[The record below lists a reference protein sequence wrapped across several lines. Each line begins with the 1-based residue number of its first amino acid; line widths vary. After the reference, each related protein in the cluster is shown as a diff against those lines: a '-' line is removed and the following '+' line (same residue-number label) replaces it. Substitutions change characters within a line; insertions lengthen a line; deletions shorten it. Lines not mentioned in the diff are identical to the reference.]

1 MALFF
6 YEQRLITVIKYYI
19 AKSNPATGRRL
30 AAKIMDIQ
38 SGKKK
43 NRLTLY
49 IGIALVLGIALGFIF
64 NKTYVGEEN
73 SRIANADTQAKHLLE
88 KMKAFE
94 MPKDSV
100 AFAALSEQQKKITE
114 QKKAVEQNLLN
125 TEDETA
131 ALANIKL
138 LGDSLKSI
146 NTLLTAQTD
155 TASTAYK
162 SLQKQKDLVA
172 VQKSDTIK
180 ARDKKLEWFTILAD
194 IFLRL
199 IKMIVAPL
207 VFTTLVVGVAKL
219 GDIKAVGRIGGKTML
234 WFLSASLVSLLLG
247 MLLVNIFEP
256 GTRMNLPLPDST
268 VNTGID
274 KAAMTVKD
282 FFYHVFPASVVDA
295 MAKNEILQIVV
306 FSLFF
311 GVAAAALGD
320 IAKPVVKALDAVA
333 HIILR
338 ITSYVMSGFAPL
350 AVFGAMTAI
359 IAKQGIGILKTYSIF
374 IGEFYF
380 GLLLLWILLA
390 LAGFLF
396 IKKRVFNLLR
406 RMEEPIMLAFSTAS
420 SEAAFPKTMLEL
432 ERFGC
437 KDKIVSFVL
446 PLGYSFNL
454 DGSMMYMTFASL
466 FIAQSY
472 GMHIPFATQITMLLV
487 LMLTSKGIAG
497 VPRASLVVIAGT
509 LATFN
514 IPEAGIA
521 LLLGIDP
528 LLDMGRSA
536 TNVVGNS
543 IATAV
548 VSKWEGELSHGHHH
562 EHHGHKHHGH

>member
-1 MALFF
+1 M
-6 YEQRLITVIKYYI
+6 EE
-19 AKSNPATGRRL
+19 KST
-30 AAKIMDIQ
+30 
-38 SGKKK
+38 KK

-49 IGIALVLGIALGFIF
+49 IGIALVIGIVTGFIL
-64 NKTYVGEEN
+64 NKTYVGTEN
-73 SRIANADTQAKHLLE
+73 TKIANAEIQSAHLLQQMHPFE
-88 KMKAFE
+88 KI
-94 MPKDSV
+94 KDSIT
-100 AFAALSEQQKKITE
+100 FTALQKQQQLISD
-114 QKKAVEQNLLN
+114 QKKAAEQSLLN
-125 TEDETA
+125 TNDETT
-131 ALANIKL
+131 ALASIKL
-138 LGDSLKSI
+138 LSDSLKSI
-146 NTLLTAQTD
+146 NSMLALQTD
-155 TASTAYK
+155 TAASAYK
-162 SLQKQKDLVA
+162 VLLKQKELVSLQKNDNL
-172 VQKSDTIK
+172 K

-219 GDIKAVGRIGGKTML
+219 GDIKSVGRIGGKTLL
-234 WFLSASLVSLLLG
+234 WFVSASLMSLLLG
-247 MLLVNIFEP
+247 MILVNIFEP
-256 GTRMNLPLPDST
+256 GKNMQLALPDTT

-274 KAAMTVKD
+274 KAALTLKD
-282 FFYHVFPASVVDA
+282 FFYHVFPVSVVDA

-306 FSLFF
+306 FAIFF
-311 GVAAAALGD
+311 GVAAAALHD
-320 IAKPVVKALDAVA
+320 LAKPVVKALDATA

-338 ITSYVMSGFAPL
+338 VTGYVMNFAPL

-380 GLLLLWILLA
+380 GLLLLWICLT
-390 LAGFLF
+390 LAGFIFL
-396 IKKRVFNLLR
+396 KKRVFTLLR
-406 RMEEPIMLAFSTAS
+406 RLEEPILIAFSTSS

-472 GMHIPFATQITMLLV
+472 GMHIPFPTQITMLLV

-548 VSKWEGELSHGHHH
+548 ISKMEGELKHG
-562 EHHGHKHHGH
+562 

>member
-1 MALFF
+1 M
-6 YEQRLITVIKYYI
+6 EIK
-19 AKSNPATGRRL
+19 PARR
-30 AAKIMDIQ
+30 
-38 SGKKK
+38 S
-43 NRLTLY
+43 RLTLY
-49 IGIALVLGIALGFIF
+49 IGIALVAGIIAGFIL
-64 NKTYVGEEN
+64 NKNYVGAEN
-73 SRIANADTQAKHLLE
+73 TKIANAEVLAKHLHD
-88 KMKAFE
+88 KMKPYEAV
-94 MPKDSV
+94 KDSA
-100 AFAALSEQQKKITE
+100 AFTALSASQKNVTNQKK
-114 QKKAVEQNLLN
+114 LLEADLLRN
-125 TEDETA
+125 EDEA
-131 ALANIKL
+131 RSFADIKL
-138 LGDSLKSI
+138 FSDSLKKI
-146 NTLLTAQTD
+146 NDRLSALTD
-155 TASTAYK
+155 TGNASYK
-162 SLQKQKDLVA
+162 ELQKQRELVA
-172 VQKSDTIK
+172 IQKNSNLA

-219 GDIKAVGRIGGKTML
+219 GDIRSVGRIGGKTLL
-234 WFLSASLVSLLLG
+234 WFLSASFMSLLVG
-247 MLLVNIFEP
+247 MVLVNIFKP
-256 GTRMNLPLPDST
+256 GIAMHLTLPDS
-268 VNTGID
+268 NASAGID
-274 KAAMTVKD
+274 KAALTVKE
-282 FFYHVFPASVVDA
+282 FFYHVFPASVIDA

-306 FSLFF
+306 FALFF

-320 IAKPVVKALDAVA
+320 FAKPVVKALDAIA
-333 HIILR
+333 HIILKV
-338 ITSYVMSGFAPL
+338 TGYVMNFAPL
-350 AVFGAMTAI
+350 AVFGAMSAI

-380 GLLLLWILLA
+380 GLLALWIILI
-390 LAGFLF
+390 LAGYLF
-396 IKKRVFNLLR
+396 VGKRTFTLVKRIK
-406 RMEEPIMLAFSTAS
+406 EPILLAFSTSS

-472 GMHIPFATQITMLLV
+472 GMNIPLPTQMTMLLV

-548 VSKWEGELSHGHHH
+548 VSKWEGELA
-562 EHHGHKHHGH
+562 EAEKD